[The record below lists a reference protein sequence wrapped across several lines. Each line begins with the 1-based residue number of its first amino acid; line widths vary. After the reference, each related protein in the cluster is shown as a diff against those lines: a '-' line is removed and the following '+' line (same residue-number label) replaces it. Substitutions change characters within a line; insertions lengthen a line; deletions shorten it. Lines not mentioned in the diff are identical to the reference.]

1 MNREVAISKPSRSG
15 FTQMLSQEAI
25 LRCASIKANIAT
37 HYKKRLHQYVRYTFH
52 TTEGNV
58 MPPEAYKT
66 HKLHMLQVVVDL
78 CRSKNSEMISPV
90 QFHDWIELYRML
102 FGLDAILQEDAIE
115 EALSKTPQLFLPSMR
130 LMNRAFEGCGKHTFS
145 MLPQTRKFRA
155 GFVSFDRR
163 TCAEVLKIPECETD
177 RGRKKERAKGKKQK
191 RRLVHHV
198 YILPKNTHRKSEK
211 ESAYRRRTEEG
222 SFKRAVSSP
231 FK

>member
-1 MNREVAISKPSRSG
+1 
-15 FTQMLSQEAI
+15 MLSQEAI

-115 EALSKTPQLFLPSMR
+115 KTLSKTPQLFVPSMR
-130 LMNRAFEGCGKHTFS
+130 LMNRAFEDGGKHTFS
-145 MLPQTRKFRA
+145 TVPLTWKFRP
-155 GFVSFDRR
+155 GFVTFDRI
-163 TCAEVLKIPECETD
+163 TCAEVLKIPLAMQKCRLAKEFVVADVPEHCTSQTCSNWKCYSD
-177 RGRKKERAKGKKQK
+177 LRSLTSRRKKMC
-191 RRLVHHV
+191 V
-198 YILPKNTHRKSEK
+198 
-211 ESAYRRRTEEG
+211 
-222 SFKRAVSSP
+222 
-231 FK
+231 